1 MVHYEHIHYEMV
13 QVYDV
18 NLNVVHILA
27 MYLNQQEVNYI
38 DQFQDDI
45 QVIEHDSKHQ
55 ILFHLVLHN
64 IN

>member
-1 MVHYEHIHYEMV
+1 MVHYKHIHYEMV
-13 QVYDV
+13 RVYDV

-55 ILFHLVLHN
+55 IQFHHVLHN